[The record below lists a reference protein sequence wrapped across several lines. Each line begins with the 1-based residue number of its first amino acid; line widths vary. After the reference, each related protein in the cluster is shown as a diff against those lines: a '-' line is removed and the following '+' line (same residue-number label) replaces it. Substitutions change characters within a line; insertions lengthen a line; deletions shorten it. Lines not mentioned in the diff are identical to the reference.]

1 MTTKPI
7 MVPTSPLRV
16 PALSPAPS
24 PAPAP
29 VMTAPK
35 GPTKAETPQYDQ
47 SKRRGRRATIL
58 TSTSGVSQDL
68 ELSKKTLLG
77 G

>member
-1 MTTKPI
+1 MGGPVRIFRPKPQ
-7 MVPTSPLRV
+7 
-16 PALSPAPS
+16 PAPQ
-24 PAPAP
+24 PAPM

-35 GPTKAETPQYDQ
+35 GPTKAEAVQYDK
-47 SKRRGRRATIL
+47 SKRKGRRATIL

-68 ELSKKTLLG
+68 ELAKKTLLG

>member
-1 MTTKPI
+1 MGGPAKIFRPKPK
-7 MVPTSPLRV
+7 PQ
-16 PALSPAPS
+16 

-29 VMTAPK
+29 VMMIAPK
-35 GPTKAETPQYDQ
+35 GPTKAEAVQYDK
-47 SKRRGRRATIL
+47 SKRKGRRATIL

-68 ELSKKTLLG
+68 ELAKKTLLG